1 MTEFDYDPEKALWK
15 PGRRSFLFMFG
26 AAAVGSLLPAPSF
39 TLTQQKTVAFGY
51 SSAQLV
57 IPQWVTKEVARH
69 FIQTVRTIPGMVDM
83 PYQTQLSRGA
93 WPTLGE

>member
-1 MTEFDYDPEKALWK
+1 MTDFDYDPEKALWK

-39 TLTQQKTVAFGY
+39 TLTAQKTVGFGY

-57 IPQWVTKEVARH
+57 TPQWEARETARYFMGEVKFLREINRQYDTKWRLAN
-69 FIQTVRTIPGMVDM
+69 
-83 PYQTQLSRGA
+83 
-93 WPTLGE
+93 